1 MARIEAFKGY
11 GGKAHAAKPDVPPDA
26 NVVTPRDGT
35 PVRYPGC
42 DGIGVRVVH
51 PSNPRAPA
59 QAMGLVMFYLPPH
72 VKMEPRGHLPEEC
85 YVILRGRGVMTLNGE
100 QREVSAGTFV
110 PAAVVRA
117 RHREHRRRDPGGADM
132 HLAAESVAVGAN
144 PASRYPAC
152 SSTSP

>member
-11 GGKAHAAKPDVPPDA
+11 GGEARVAKPDIPPAA
-26 NVVTPRDGT
+26 NVVTARDGT

-42 DGIGVRVVH
+42 EGIGVRVVH

-110 PAAVVRA
+110 HLPPWC
-117 RHREHRRRDPGGADM
+117 EHGIENTGDET
-132 HLAAESVAVGAN
+132 LEVLI
-144 PASRYPAC
+144 C
-152 SSTSP
+152 TSPPNR